1 MSMYIKIKRQRQTIF
16 LNCEPGDTIIS
27 LKQKIKAINSVP
39 AEDQR
44 LIVPEDKVVCDDNK
58 TVRECKLEDGM
69 IVALVYR
76 RGTESS
82 QEWED
87 IEIHRPGETPASPV
101 PPHGKK

>member
-58 TVRECKLEDGM
+58 VSNL
-69 IVALVYR
+69 IIISFFPPPY
-76 RGTESS
+76 
-82 QEWED
+82 
-87 IEIHRPGETPASPV
+87 HRDSIYIFPTFIFLTR
-101 PPHGKK
+101 